1 MLLEVA
7 YKIIASL
14 LKKRLTPIEESLDH
28 ETQCGFRPGR
38 GCTDAVFTV
47 KTALKKRREHGL
59 ETWVLFLDLV
69 KAFDRVPREMLWLI
83 LKKFGVP
90 EKLIFLLKA
99 LHENV
104 LVKFEV
110 QGITHSVNSIIGVKQ
125 GDILGPILFTFH
137 IAAVMIT
144 WRKTFSGDVCLF
156 RSKEDFILT
165 GRRHDAVGEEFP
177 LTDSEFADDTA
188 ALFTSRRSV
197 EKDVPLLYNH
207 FARFGME
214 VHKGNV
220 PTEKKSKTEI
230 LFCAKPLHMYNNP
243 ETYDDANLSNVEL
256 GNGDYIPIVAFF
268 VYLGC
273 SFEKLFRHPRCS
285 HQNRECWKGVWII
298 EG

>member
-1 MLLEVA
+1 
-7 YKIIASL
+7 
-14 LKKRLTPIEESLDH
+14 
-28 ETQCGFRPGR
+28 
-38 GCTDAVFTV
+38 
-47 KTALKKRREHGL
+47 
-59 ETWVLFLDLV
+59 
-69 KAFDRVPREMLWLI
+69 MLWVI

-188 ALFTSRRSV
+188 ALFTSHRSV
-197 EKDVPLLYNH
+197 ENNVPQLYNH
-207 FARFGME
+207 FERFGM
-214 VHKGNV
+214 KFY
-220 PTEKKSKTEI
+220 S
-230 LFCAKPLHMYNNP
+230 F
-243 ETYDDANLSNVEL
+243 
-256 GNGDYIPIVAFF
+256 GDMGPCF
-268 VYLGC
+268 
-273 SFEKLFRHPRCS
+273 
-285 HQNRECWKGVWII
+285 
-298 EG
+298 